1 LNRSAI
7 AAATPGQDILG
18 HPKGLFVLFFTEMWE
33 RFSYYGM
40 RALLVLYMTGY
51 LFAEIEKGKE
61 VAGFQVL
68 RAALESVFGP
78 LSDQAL
84 SSQIYGLY
92 TGLVYLTPVFGGLI
106 ADQYIGQKRAVYW
119 GALLMG
125 IGHFLMASERLFLLA
140 LLFLIIGNGFFK
152 PNISTQVGTLYSQTD
167 PRRDRAYM
175 IFYMGVNL
183 GAFFAPLVC
192 GTLGQK
198 IGWHYGFGAAGVG
211 MVIGIAVFHFGQKY
225 LAPQM
230 PAPPRPGKPVAQGGK
245 EALTPDEWKRVIA
258 LMAVCA
264 VTVLFWGIYEQQG
277 NTLQLLA
284 DQRADWQVFG
294 WVMPSS
300 WYQSFNPLLIFVLT
314 PFLNRYWEWQS
325 ARGTEPASITKMGLG
340 CVIMGLGFALLIYLL
355 HGLPA
360 GQKLHWLWLF
370 ACVFFF
376 TVGEIY
382 LSPVGLSFVTR
393 IAPAKIVSMMMGV
406 WLLAS
411 FFGNYMAG
419 FLGSYYQ
426 KLGAEQ
432 FFGIMIALSLAAT
445 AMLLLLARA
454 LRHTVRGV

>member
-1 LNRSAI
+1 
-7 AAATPGQDILG
+7 
-18 HPKGLFVLFFTEMWE
+18 MWE

-61 VAGFQVL
+61 VVGFPLL
-68 RAALESVFGP
+68 RTAIESVFGP
-78 LSDQAL
+78 LSHQAL

-92 TGLVYLTPVFGGLI
+92 TGFVYLTPVFGGLI
-106 ADQYIGQKRAVYW
+106 ADQFIGQKRAVYW

-125 IGHFLMASERLFLLA
+125 IGHFLMASEGLFLVA
-140 LLFLIIGNGFFK
+140 LLFLIVGNGFFK
-152 PNISTQVGTLYSQTD
+152 PNISTQVAGLYGATD
-167 PRRDRAYM
+167 ARRDRAYM

-183 GAFFAPLVC
+183 GAFLAPLVC

-198 IGWHYGFGAAGVG
+198 VGWHYGFGAAGVG
-211 MVIGIAVFHFGQKY
+211 MIIAITIFHLGQKH
-225 LAPQM
+225 LGPELRASINTDHAAALRQRAP
-230 PAPPRPGKPVAQGGK
+230 
-245 EALTPDEWKRVIA
+245 LTPDEWKRVIA
-258 LMAVCA
+258 LMIVCA

-284 DQRADWQVFG
+284 DQQADWQLLG
-294 WVMPSS
+294 WTMPSS
-300 WYQSFNPLLIFVLT
+300 WFQSFNPLLIFVLT

-325 ARGTEPASITKMGLG
+325 QRGREPASIAKMGLG
-340 CVIMGLGFALLIYLL
+340 CVIMGLGFALLLYLL

-382 LSPVGLSFVTR
+382 LSPVGLSFVTK

-411 FFGNYMAG
+411 FFGNYLAG
-419 FLGSYYQ
+419 YLGSYYQ
-426 KLGAEQ
+426 KLGPEN
-432 FFGIMIALSLAAT
+432 FFGIMIVLSLAAT
-445 AMLLLLARA
+445 ALLLLLARG
-454 LRHTVRGV
+454 LRHTVRGA

>member
-1 LNRSAI
+1 MNDSAS
-7 AAATPGQDILG
+7 AASANTLLG

-61 VAGFQVL
+61 VVGFQML
-68 RAALESVFGP
+68 RAAIESLFGP
-78 LSDQAL
+78 LTHQAL

-92 TGLVYLTPVFGGLI
+92 TGFVYLTPVFGGLI
-106 ADQYIGQKRAVYW
+106 ADRFIGQKRSVYW
-119 GALLMG
+119 GAVLMG

-140 LLFLIIGNGFFK
+140 LLFLIVGNGFFK
-152 PNISTQVGTLYSQTD
+152 PNISTQVASLYSPTD
-167 PRRDRAYM
+167 ARRDRAYM

-211 MVIGIAVFHFGQKY
+211 MILAITIFHFGQKHLGPEL
-225 LAPQM
+225 LASIKTDKAAALRQR
-230 PAPPRPGKPVAQGGK
+230 AP
-245 EALTPDEWKRVIA
+245 LTPDEWKRVIA
-258 LMAVCA
+258 LMIVCA

-284 DQRADWQVFG
+284 DQQADWQLFG
-294 WVMPSS
+294 WTMPSS
-300 WYQSFNPLLIFVLT
+300 WFQSFNPLLIFVLT
-314 PFLNRYWEWQS
+314 PFLNRYWGWQS
-325 ARGTEPASITKMGLG
+325 ARGKEPASIKKMGLG
-340 CVIMGLGFALLIYLL
+340 CVIMGLGFALLLYLL

-360 GQKLHWLWLF
+360 GQKLHWVWLF

-382 LSPVGLSFVTR
+382 LSPVGLSFVTK

-411 FFGNYMAG
+411 FFGNYLAG
-419 FLGSYYQ
+419 YLGIYYQ
-426 KLGAEQ
+426 KLGPEN

-445 AMLLLLARA
+445 ALLLLLARG
-454 LRHTVRGV
+454 LRDTVRGA

>member
-1 LNRSAI
+1 MTHPGSI
-7 AAATPGQDILG
+7 PAAPGNDILG
-18 HPKGLFVLFFTEMWE
+18 HPRGLFVLFFTEMWE

-40 RALLVLYMTGY
+40 RSLLVLYMTGY
-51 LFAEIEKGKE
+51 LFAEIEKSKE
-61 VAGFQVL
+61 VVGFPLL
-68 RAALESVFGP
+68 RAGIESVFGP
-78 LSDQAL
+78 LTNQAL

-106 ADQYIGQKRAVYW
+106 ADQYLGQKRSVYW

-125 IGHFLMASERLFLLA
+125 IGHFLMSSERLFLLA
-140 LLFLIIGNGFFK
+140 LLFLIVGNGFFK
-152 PNISTQVGTLYSQTD
+152 PNISTQVGGLYAPAD

-183 GAFFAPLVC
+183 GAFLAPLVC

-211 MVIGIAVFHFGQKY
+211 MIVAIAVFHLGQKH
-225 LAPQM
+225 LGPELRATMNAANAAPRSRE
-230 PAPPRPGKPVAQGGK
+230 PLSR
-245 EALTPDEWKRVIA
+245 DEWKRLIA
-258 LMAVCA
+258 LMTVCA

-284 DQRADWQVFG
+284 DRQADWRVFG
-294 WVMPSS
+294 WTMPSS
-300 WYQSFNPLLIFVLT
+300 WFQSFNPLLIFVLT
-314 PFLNRYWEWQS
+314 PFLNRYWRWQS
-325 ARGTEPASITKMGLG
+325 ARGAEPASITKMGLG
-340 CVIMGLGFALLIYLL
+340 CVIMGAGFGLLLFLL

-382 LSPVGLSFVTR
+382 LSPVGLSFVTKM
-393 IAPAKIVSMMMGV
+393 APAKIVSMMMGV

-411 FFGNYMAG
+411 FFGNYLAG
-419 FLGSYYQ
+419 YLGSYYQ
-426 KLGAEQ
+426 KLGPEN
-432 FFGIMIALSLAAT
+432 FFGIMIVLSLAAT
-445 AMLLLLARA
+445 GLLLLLARG
-454 LRHTVRGV
+454 LRHTVRGA

>member
-1 LNRSAI
+1 LNNSGI
-7 AAATPGQDILG
+7 ATGMPGSDILG

-51 LFAEIEKGKE
+51 LFPEIEKGKE
-61 VAGFQVL
+61 VIGFPVL
-68 RAALESVFGP
+68 RSAITSIFGP
-78 LSDQAL
+78 LTHQAL

-106 ADQYIGQKRAVYW
+106 ADRYFGQKRSVYW

-140 LLFLIIGNGFFK
+140 LLFLIIGNGLFK
-152 PNISTQVGTLYSQTD
+152 PNISTQVANLYSQTD
-167 PRRDRAYM
+167 ARRDRAYM

-183 GAFFAPLVC
+183 GAFLAPLIC

-198 IGWHYGFGAAGVG
+198 MGWHYGFGAAGVG
-211 MVIGIAVFHFGQKY
+211 MIIAITVFHLGQRHLGPESRAAIKIDRTTKS
-225 LAPQM
+225 PDRE
-230 PAPPRPGKPVAQGGK
+230 P
-245 EALTPDEWKRVIA
+245 LTPDEWKRVIA
-258 LMAVCA
+258 LITVCA
-264 VTVLFWGIYEQQG
+264 VTVLFWGVYEQQG

-284 DQRADWQVFG
+284 DERADWRLFG
-294 WVMPSS
+294 WSMPSS
-300 WYQSFNPLLIFVLT
+300 WFQSFNPLLIFVLT
-314 PFLNRYWEWQS
+314 PFLNRYWGWQS
-325 ARGTEPASITKMGLG
+325 ARGKEPASIAKMGLG
-340 CVIMGLGFALLIYLL
+340 CVIMGLGFALLIFLL
-355 HGLPA
+355 HGLPV

-382 LSPVGLSFVTR
+382 LSPVGLSFVTKV
-393 IAPAKIVSMMMGV
+393 APAKIVSMMMGV

-419 FLGSYYQ
+419 LLGSYYQ
-426 KLGAEQ
+426 ELGAEN
-432 FFGIMIALSLAAT
+432 FFGIMILLSLAAT
-445 AMLLLLARA
+445 GLLLFLARG
-454 LRHTVRGV
+454 LRHTVAGA

>member
-1 LNRSAI
+1 LNDSAS
-7 AAATPGQDILG
+7 AASANTLLG

-61 VAGFQVL
+61 VVGFQML
-68 RAALESVFGP
+68 RAAIESLFGP
-78 LSDQAL
+78 LTHQAL

-92 TGLVYLTPVFGGLI
+92 TGFVYLTPVFGGLI
-106 ADQYIGQKRAVYW
+106 ADRFIGQKRSVYW
-119 GALLMG
+119 GAVLMG

-140 LLFLIIGNGFFK
+140 LLFLIVGNGFFK
-152 PNISTQVGTLYSQTD
+152 PNISTQVASLYSPTD
-167 PRRDRAYM
+167 ARRDRAYM

-211 MVIGIAVFHFGQKY
+211 MILAITIFHFGQKHLGPEL
-225 LAPQM
+225 LASIKTDKAAALRQR
-230 PAPPRPGKPVAQGGK
+230 AP
-245 EALTPDEWKRVIA
+245 LTPDEWKRVIA
-258 LMAVCA
+258 LMIVCA

-284 DQRADWQVFG
+284 DQQADWQLFG
-294 WVMPSS
+294 WTMPSS
-300 WYQSFNPLLIFVLT
+300 WFQSFNPLLIFVLT
-314 PFLNRYWEWQS
+314 PFLNRYWGWQS
-325 ARGTEPASITKMGLG
+325 ARGKEPASIKKMGLG
-340 CVIMGLGFALLIYLL
+340 CVIMGLGFALLLYLL

-360 GQKLHWLWLF
+360 GQKLHWVWLF

-382 LSPVGLSFVTR
+382 LSPVGLSFVTK

-411 FFGNYMAG
+411 FFGNYLAG
-419 FLGSYYQ
+419 YLGIYYQ
-426 KLGAEQ
+426 KLGPEN

-445 AMLLLLARA
+445 ALLLLLARG
-454 LRHTVRGV
+454 LRDTVRGA